1 MIEGLN
7 ERQHEVL
14 LDDGKALLILAGAGS
29 GKTKTVTTK
38 IAYLL
43 EEKGISPYRIL
54 AFTFTNKAARE
65 MRDRLEALL
74 GRDTAAMWM
83 GTFHSVC
90 VRILRV
96 EGTALGYGSSF
107 SIYDRDDQ
115 KTLVREC
122 IKDLGINKQMMKEN
136 SVLAFISDAKNRGES
151 PEFLQNLYQ
160 GDYHNHKMAEIFAL
174 YQKRC
179 KENNAMDFD
188 DLLLETVR
196 LFDEHPEI
204 RKKYQEK
211 FHYIFVD
218 EYQDTNKV
226 QYQLIRHL
234 CGDET
239 HLTVVGDN
247 DQSIY
252 GWRGA
257 DISNIEDFEKDFP
270 GAKVV
275 LLEQNYRSTKNIL
288 SAANRVIGFNENR
301 RKKHLWTENGD
312 GAPVEFCSFASSDEE
327 ERDVA
332 QKIAELSR
340 QGMEFSQMAILYR
353 TNAQSRGFEEYLMRR
368 RIPYRVV
375 GGLKFYDRA
384 EVKDIVSYLR
394 AIINLDDDVAMQRI
408 INTPKRG
415 IGTVTVEGIR
425 ERAQSK
431 GTSFFT
437 ALEKMAE
444 GGDAKAVKLRSFATM
459 IRDFSKKAKT
469 MEIAPLIEEV
479 MRDSGMVA
487 SFEDENT
494 LESRRRLENLEEFLS
509 AAAGF
514 AQENPEA
521 RLEDYLASVSLLS
534 DVDKTKD
541 DEEGVS
547 LMTIHAA
554 KGLEYPVVFVV
565 GLEEGLFP
573 SQRSLEDHEALAEER
588 RLCYVALTRA
598 EHKLFLSGAYNRRV
612 FGKNMP
618 RQISR
623 FIEEMG
629 PTIEHQA
636 SESTKHIQA
645 VKKPQMGRP
654 HVDVRDYKRTRE
666 LYEKQVAHSED
677 LTEEKKRIHA
687 ASKVYHK
694 KWGHGMVVAIDG
706 DDDDP
711 TITISF
717 DKKGLLKKLRLS
729 AAPLEVLS

>member
-7 ERQHEVL
+7 ERQQEAL
-14 LDDGKALLILAGAGS
+14 LYDGKALLILAGAGS

-43 EEKGISPYRIL
+43 EKKGVSPYRIL
-54 AFTFTNKAARE
+54 AFTFTNKAAKE
-65 MRDRLEALL
+65 MRDRLEVLL
-74 GRDTAAMWM
+74 GRDTSAMWM

-90 VRILRV
+90 VRILRA
-96 EGTALGYGSSF
+96 EGKALGYGSSF

-151 PEFLQNLYQ
+151 PEFLQNLYH
-160 GDYHNHKMAEIFAL
+160 GDYHNHKMAEIFDL

-179 KENNAMDFD
+179 RENNAMDFD

-196 LFDEHPEI
+196 LFDEHPEV

-234 CGDET
+234 CGEET

-275 LLEQNYRSTKNIL
+275 LLEQNYRSTKKIL
-288 SAANRVIGFNENR
+288 SAANRVIGYNENR
-301 RKKHLWTENGD
+301 RKKNLWTEND
-312 GAPVEFCSFASSDEE
+312 EGAPVQFCSFSTSDEE

-340 QGMEFSQMAILYR
+340 QGMEFSNMAILYR
-353 TNAQSRGFEEYLMRR
+353 TNTQSRGFEEYLMRR

-375 GGLKFYDRA
+375 GGLKFYERA
-384 EVKDIVSYLR
+384 EVKDIVAYLR
-394 AIINLDDDVAMQRI
+394 AINNPDDDVAMQRI

-415 IGTVTVEGIR
+415 IGNVTVEGIR
-425 ERAQSK
+425 HTAQSK

-437 ALEKMAE
+437 ALEEMAQ
-444 GGDAKAVKLRSFATM
+444 GNDAKAAKLRGFATM
-459 IRDFSKKAKT
+459 MRGFTEKAKT

-479 MRDSGMVA
+479 MRDSGIVA
-487 SFEDENT
+487 SFKDENT
-494 LESRRRLENLEEFLS
+494 LESRSRLENLDEFLS

-534 DVDKTKD
+534 DVDKTKA
-541 DEEGVS
+541 DEDGVS

-573 SQRSLEDHEALAEER
+573 TQRSLDDEEALAEER

-598 EHKLFLSGAYNRRV
+598 EHKLFLSGAFNRRV
-612 FGKNMP
+612 FGKNMQ

-629 PTIEHQA
+629 STIEHQA
-636 SESTKHIQA
+636 TESAKHMQSI
-645 VKKPQMGRP
+645 KKPQMGRP
-654 HVDVRDYKRTRE
+654 HVDVRDYKRTKE
-666 LYEKQVAHSED
+666 LYEKKVSHSED

-694 KWGHGMVVAIDG
+694 KWGHGMVVAIEG

>member
-7 ERQHEVL
+7 ERQQEAL
-14 LDDGKALLILAGAGS
+14 LYDGKALLILAGAGS

-43 EEKGISPYRIL
+43 EKKGVSPYRIL
-54 AFTFTNKAARE
+54 AFTFTNKAAKE
-65 MRDRLEALL
+65 MRDRLEVLL
-74 GRDTAAMWM
+74 GRDTSAMWM

-90 VRILRV
+90 VRILRA
-96 EGTALGYGSSF
+96 EGKALGYGSSF

-151 PEFLQNLYQ
+151 PEFLQNLYH
-160 GDYHNHKMAEIFAL
+160 GDYHNHKMAEIFGL

-179 KENNAMDFD
+179 RENNAMDFD

-196 LFDEHPEI
+196 LFNEHPEV

-234 CGDET
+234 CGEET

-275 LLEQNYRSTKNIL
+275 LLEQNYRSTKKIL
-288 SAANRVIGFNENR
+288 SAANRVIGYNENR
-301 RKKHLWTENGD
+301 RKKNLWTEND
-312 GAPVEFCSFASSDEE
+312 EGAPVEFCSFSTSDEE

-340 QGMEFSQMAILYR
+340 QGMEFSNMAILYR
-353 TNAQSRGFEEYLMRR
+353 TNTQSRGFEEYLMRR

-375 GGLKFYDRA
+375 GGLKFYERA
-384 EVKDIVSYLR
+384 EVKDIVAYLR
-394 AIINLDDDVAMQRI
+394 AINNPDDDVAMQRI

-415 IGTVTVEGIR
+415 IGNVTVEGIR
-425 ERAQSK
+425 HTAQAK

-437 ALEKMAE
+437 ALEEMAQ
-444 GGDAKAVKLRSFATM
+444 GNDAKAAKLRSFATM
-459 IRDFSKKAKT
+459 MRGFTEKAKT

-479 MRDSGMVA
+479 MRESGIVA
-487 SFEDENT
+487 SFKDENT
-494 LESRRRLENLEEFLS
+494 LESRSRLENLDEFLS

-521 RLEDYLASVSLLS
+521 HLEDYLASVSLLS
-534 DVDKTKD
+534 DVDKTKA
-541 DEEGVS
+541 DEDGVS

-573 SQRSLEDHEALAEER
+573 TQRSLDDEEALAEER

-598 EHKLFLSGAYNRRV
+598 EHKLFLSGSFNRRV
-612 FGKNMP
+612 FGKNMQ

-629 PTIEHQA
+629 STIEHQA
-636 SESTKHIQA
+636 TESAKHMQSI
-645 VKKPQMGRP
+645 KKPQMGRP
-654 HVDVRDYKRTRE
+654 HVDVRDYKRTKE
-666 LYEKQVAHSED
+666 LYEKKVSYSED
-677 LTEEKKRIHA
+677 MTEEKKRIHA

-694 KWGHGMVVAIDG
+694 KWGHGMVVAIEG